1 MAVDGEELPKSPMP
15 PLALPAIL
23 FLSGAAG
30 LAYEVVWLRL
40 LANTLGAS
48 QVATTTVLAVFM
60 VGLAAGSAW
69 IARSI
74 DRRERPLRVYAL
86 LELGIG
92 GCALLMPL
100 GLALIQGLDRSFG
113 DGGDATA
120 ALLRRAAAAAL
131 VLLAPTVLM
140 GATLPA
146 IGAFMR
152 RRAPSGRSFT
162 VAYAAQLAG
171 AAGGTLLASFW
182 LIPRLGLD
190 GSSRV
195 GALANL
201 TAAGLA
207 WWLGGERER
216 ERARD
221 EAPASAGPASAAAGV
236 PKAASSTTAPD
247 ELLERGR
254 RRLGRLANVDAFLSG
269 LLLLGGEVL
278 FTRVLVLS
286 ATAKVHSFALMLF
299 VFLLGLA
306 LASALVARLPEKW
319 AAHPTTPFAILI
331 LGAAGLIVSCRV
343 ALALPEP
350 LLLAT
355 QQGGSIAPAAY
366 LRLVLVLSA
375 AIMLPTV
382 ATLGMVLPLA
392 LRRAALDGGGAVGR
406 VLCVNTI
413 GSVLGP
419 LIVPWI
425 VLPRCG
431 ILGSLGVLAMFA
443 LAGAAA
449 HLPALPPRPR
459 LVALAGAVVA
469 GLALI
474 AAAPPFAGTPRLDA
488 TLYADAVV
496 RKVAPPA
503 IRRHVEGPTCT
514 VTVADRGRGELSLRL
529 DGFEAAAAPVA
540 GVNHYQYMRLMAHL
554 PALLHRGPV
563 GRGLVICC
571 GTGTTAGTLLL
582 HATQGVDLVDLHD
595 EVLSC
600 LTFFGGVNHDLA
612 RDLRCTKIAD
622 DGRAWLRRTHERYD
636 VVTLEPMPPQYA
648 GMTQLYSLEFNRA
661 AAAVLNDGGVL
672 CQWLPW
678 HLMDPEQALAIT
690 KAMASVLPHVQ
701 VWEHDRTGVLIGS
714 RQPLELDAARLAE
727 LARNSAIAA
736 DLAAAGLTTP
746 ASWCDAFLCDA
757 QQLAGAL
764 AKVDP
769 IADDRPSLEY
779 DRFSYGLSLT
789 SAEEQAWVREPFFAA
804 RIETKLPLRGF
815 PAAEEAALRRDWRVL
830 SLARYGAFLHQSRGA
845 EAARQFVLERTAGEP
860 ALRESPLLREL
871 LATGS
876 PPK

>member
-1 MAVDGEELPKSPMP
+1 MP
-15 PLALPAIL
+15 PFVLPAIL
-23 FLSGAAG
+23 SLSGAAG

-40 LANTLGAS
+40 LSNTLGAS
-48 QVATTTVLAVFM
+48 QVATTTVLVVFM

-100 GLALIQGLDRSFG
+100 GLAAIERLDRTLGAGG
-113 DGGDATA
+113 DGATA
-120 ALLRRAAAAAL
+120 MLRRAAAAAL

-190 GSSRV
+190 GSSRI
-195 GALANL
+195 GALANF

-207 WWLGGERER
+207 WWLGS
-216 ERARD
+216 ERARERD
-221 EAPASAGPASAAAGV
+221 AGPEVPAARRAPARALEAAA
-236 PKAASSTTAPD
+236 AATAPD
-247 ELLERGR
+247 GSDERLR
-254 RRLGRLANVDAFLSG
+254 RRLGRLAHLDVFLSG

-306 LASALVARLPEKW
+306 LASALVARLPERA
-319 AAHPTTPFAILI
+319 AAHPATPFAL
-331 LGAAGLIVSCRV
+331 LLAGAAGLVVSCRV

-355 QQGGSIAPAAY
+355 QKGGSVEPAAY
-366 LRLVLVLSA
+366 LRLVLLLSA

-392 LRRAALDGGGAVGR
+392 LRRAALAGGGAVGR

-419 LIVPWI
+419 LVVPWSI
-425 VLPRCG
+425 LPRCG
-431 ILGSLGVLAMFA
+431 ILGSLGLLAALA

-449 HLPALPPRPR
+449 HLPSFPPRPR
-459 LVALAGAVVA
+459 LAALAGALVA
-469 GLALI
+469 GCALFFS
-474 AAAPPFAGTPRLDA
+474 APPSGGTPQLDA

-600 LTFFGGVNHDLA
+600 LTFFGNVNHDLA
-612 RDLRCTKIAD
+612 RDGRCRKVAD
-622 DGRAWLRRTHERYD
+622 DGRAWLRRTSERYD

-648 GMTQLYSLEFNRA
+648 GMTQLYSIEFNRA
-661 AAAVLNDGGVL
+661 AAAVLTDGGVL

-678 HLMDPEQALAIT
+678 HLMDPAQALAIT

-714 RQPLELDAARLAE
+714 RQPLELDAVRLAE
-727 LARNSAIAA
+727 LARNPAIAA
-736 DLAAAGLTTP
+736 DLAAAGLTNP
-746 ASWCDAFLCDA
+746 AAWCDAFLCDA
-757 QQLAGAL
+757 DRLAGAL
-764 AKVDP
+764 ANVAP
-769 IADDRPSLEY
+769 IEDDRPSLEY
-779 DRFSYGLSLT
+779 DSFSYGLSLT

-804 RIETKLPLRGF
+804 RLETKLPLKGF
-815 PAAEEAALRRDWRVL
+815 PSADDERLRRDWRVL
-830 SLARYGAFLHQSRGA
+830 SLRRYGVFLHQSRGA

-871 LATGS
+871 LATGA

>member
-1 MAVDGEELPKSPMP
+1 MP
-15 PLALPAIL
+15 TLALSVIL

-40 LANTLGAS
+40 LSNTLGAS
-48 QVATTTVLAVFM
+48 QVATTTVLVVFM
-60 VGLAAGSAW
+60 VGLALGSAW

-74 DRRERPLRVYAL
+74 DRRRRPLRVYAL
-86 LELGIG
+86 LELAIG
-92 GCALLMPL
+92 GCALCMPV
-100 GLALIQGLDRSFG
+100 GLSWVEALDRSLGAGG
-113 DGGDATA
+113 DGAA
-120 ALLRRAAAAAL
+120 ALIRRAAAAAV
-131 VLLAPTVLM
+131 VLLAPTIVM

-152 RRAPSGRSFT
+152 RRAPAGRSFT
-162 VAYAAQLAG
+162 IAYAAQLAG

-195 GALANL
+195 GALANF
-201 TAAGLA
+201 TAAALA
-207 WWLGGERER
+207 WRLGG
-216 ERARD
+216 AD
-221 EAPASAGPASAAAGV
+221 DGAAVTSAEDAAAAG
-236 PKAASSTTAPD
+236 AFGGSERAPQ
-247 ELLERGR
+247 
-254 RRLGRLANVDAFLSG
+254 RRLARLGLVDVFLSG
-269 LLLLGGEVL
+269 LLLLGSEVL

-306 LASALVARLPEKW
+306 LASALVARLPERA
-319 AAHPTTPFAILI
+319 AAHPATPFAIL
-331 LGAAGLIVSCRV
+331 LVGAAGLLLSCRV

-355 QQGGSIAPAAY
+355 QHDGSIAPAAY

-382 ATLGMVLPLA
+382 ATLGMVLPLS
-392 LRRAALDGGGAVGR
+392 LRRAALEGGGAVGR
-406 VLCVNTI
+406 ALCVNTA

-419 LIVPWI
+419 LVVPWVI
-425 VLPRCG
+425 LPACG
-431 ILGSLGVLAMFA
+431 ILGSLGVLAFVA
-443 LAGAAA
+443 LCGALL
-449 HLPALPPRPR
+449 HLPTLEPRPR
-459 LVALAGAVVA
+459 LVALAAALAGGAVVW
-469 GLALI
+469 L
-474 AAAPPFAGTPRLDA
+474 AAPPFAGTPRLDA
-488 TLYADAVV
+488 TLYADATV
-496 RKVAPPA
+496 RKSAAPS
-503 IRRHVEGPTCT
+503 ILRHVEGPTCT
-514 VTVADRGRGELSLRL
+514 VTVAERGRGERSLRL

-540 GVNHYQYMRLMAHL
+540 GVNHYQYMRIMAHL

-600 LTFFGGVNHDLA
+600 LTFFSGVNHDLA
-612 RDLRCTKIAD
+612 RDRRCTKIAD
-622 DGRAWLRRTHERYD
+622 DGRAWLRRTTERYD

-648 GMTQLYSLEFNRA
+648 GMTQLYSVEFDRA
-661 AAAVLNDGGVL
+661 AAAVLNEGGVI

-678 HLMDPEQALAIT
+678 HLMEPAQALAIT

-714 RQPLELDAARLAE
+714 REPLELDAARLAE
-727 LARNSAIAA
+727 LAKSAAIAA
-736 DLAAAGLTTP
+736 DLAAADLASP
-746 ASWCDAFLCDA
+746 AAWCDAFLCDA
-757 QQLAGAL
+757 NDLGDAL
-764 AKVDP
+764 KAVAP
-769 IADDRPSLEY
+769 IVDDRPALEY
-779 DRFSYGLSLT
+779 DSFNYGLTLT
-789 SAEEQAWVREPFFAA
+789 TPEQQAFVREPFFKA
-804 RIETKLPLRGF
+804 RIDAKLPLHGF
-815 PAAEEAALRRDWRVL
+815 APADEQRLRRDWRVL
-830 SLARYGAFLHQSRGA
+830 SLRRFGGFLYQSRGA